1 MEPVINQFL
10 TLGCSQED
18 FKMSGLKHL
27 LQFEMSL
34 MSPGVQENFL
44 SGSYSSKHE
53 DCLNMSCCGS
63 FSEICIKS
71 SSFNF
76 QGIRKRAILVLRD
89 SKSKGWEKIVNIKE
103 L

>member
-1 MEPVINQFL
+1 
-10 TLGCSQED
+10 
-18 FKMSGLKHL
+18 MSGSKHL

-34 MSPGVQENFL
+34 MSPGVQECFL

-53 DCLNMSCCGS
+53 DCLNMSCCGN
-63 FSEICIKS
+63 FSEISIKL

-76 QGIRKRAILVLRD
+76 QGMRKRAVLVLNYSR
-89 SKSKGWEKIVNIKE
+89 SKGWEKIGNINE